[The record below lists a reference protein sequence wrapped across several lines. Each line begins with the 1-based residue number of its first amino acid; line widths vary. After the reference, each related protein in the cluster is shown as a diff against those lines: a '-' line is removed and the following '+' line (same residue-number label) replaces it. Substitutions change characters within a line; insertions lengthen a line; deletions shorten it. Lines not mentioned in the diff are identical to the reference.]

1 MTDAERPKSDVSD
14 KAREFFS
21 DFRVSRGLNP
31 TRLVFMS
38 VALGLPVS
46 LVALGPQPAS
56 APPSRILLSCA
67 IAGLMAGFT
76 VWTVL
81 DLQRT
86 SPDPH
91 GMYRIV
97 LQAGSD
103 WLSSLVGWVLLG
115 GEFMLAALLGRA
127 FAARA
132 AEALGA
138 APGWLQ
144 PAFAAGIVVWMA
156 LLNARGRGQRHLQTA
171 MLLVPL
177 AGYAIA
183 LVVGKVVGVGAE
195 PAAAGAE
202 ARFTWTATALA
213 LAGFWALEAAMV
225 ESEDLRQPRANLP
238 RVLVG
243 AGVLIPC
250 SVALAGFLMARP
262 TAALAVW
269 AFWGRWGEMVTTVL
283 FCLLTAGALW
293 WTVLIAVRQGF
304 LLARHGFLPSALAQ
318 LDGRRQTPL
327 ALLWAGAG
335 TSALLAAGVPANVL
349 AAATAFTWAVASIGV
364 DVAAIIRYY
373 RADESSRRTTLPFF
387 PLVPGLGIAGALF
400 LMAFLPAW
408 TWLAV
413 GIWAGAGIA
422 MYALFGVRWQ
432 AHRRQGITI
441 FREEQQHPKR
451 GFRILVPVA
460 NPKTAR
466 HLMELALTLARP
478 VQGDIVALQVVETP
492 PHLSIAT
499 ARRLARGQL
508 EALKAA
514 SEAVE
519 EPGVPVHVMTRVART
534 AYQGI
539 VDTAVEED
547 CDLIILGWTQRAP
560 VSSGSLGRIV
570 DSVLRDAPCGV
581 LVVSGQVPQRLQRI
595 LVPLTSSPHSEKA
608 LELAGQLAQSLGAD
622 IKALHVVSPQADT
635 EAESR
640 ACARLDESLEALE
653 ETCHAELAV
662 VRSDDVVGAIVV
674 EAERADILVMGMSRE
689 SWLDRALF
697 GQVPEQ
703 VLTKTSTPLMLV
715 RAHSGIARVWLHR
728 LWDSFDR
735 LFPNLAPEEL
745 VALYRTLGEGAQ
757 GDVNYYVLIVL
768 SAVIASLGLLANSAA
783 VIIGAMLV
791 APLMT
796 PILALS
802 LGIVLGEPRMLSRG
816 AESTIKGVGA
826 AVVLSAFCALL
837 VPASQPT
844 AEILARTHP
853 TLLDLGVALASG
865 AAGAYALG
873 RKEVAAALP
882 GVAIAAALMPP
893 VCTVGIG
900 LAQGSGTVMGG
911 ALLLFIT
918 NLIAITLAGAVVFL
932 LLGIRPKAHAQ
943 ERQAWFR
950 RGLTL
955 SSAGLAIISLL
966 LVIIMVHSQRASAQ
980 QRLLRNTLASE
991 IAQLPSARLVS
1002 VDSAEREDGVWRIV
1016 ATVQSAEPPSEPQAE
1031 SISEALAEALHG
1043 PVQLRLRT
1051 VLTHE
1056 VETRHPR

>member
-31 TRLVFMS
+31 ARLVFMS

-46 LVALGPQPAS
+46 LVALGPQPVS

-67 IAGLMAGFT
+67 IAGLMVGFT

-91 GMYRIV
+91 GMYRIA

-115 GEFMLAALLGRA
+115 GEFLLAALLGRA

-132 AEALGA
+132 TEALGLE
-138 APGWLQ
+138 PGWLP

-156 LLNARGRGQRHLQTA
+156 LFNARGREQRHLQTA
-171 MLLVPL
+171 LLLVPL

-183 LVVGKVVGVGAE
+183 LAVGKIVGVGAE
-195 PAAAGAE
+195 PVAAGAE

-213 LAGFWALEAAMV
+213 LAGFWALEAALV

-250 SVALAGFLMARP
+250 SVALA
-262 TAALAVW
+262 VW
-269 AFWGRWGEMVTTVL
+269 AFWSRWGETVTTVF
-283 FCLLTAGALW
+283 FCLLMAGALW
-293 WTVLIAVRQGF
+293 WAMLIAVRQGF

-327 ALLWAGAG
+327 ALLWVGAG

-349 AAATAFTWAVASIGV
+349 AAATAFAWAVASMGV
-364 DVAAIIRYY
+364 DVAAIIQYY

-422 MYALFGVRWQ
+422 MYALFGVRWR
-432 AHRRQGITI
+432 AHRREGITI

-466 HLMELALTLARP
+466 HLMELALTLAKP
-478 VQGDIVALQVVETP
+478 IQGDIVALQVVETP
-492 PHLSIAT
+492 AHLSIAT

-514 SEAVE
+514 SEAVKE
-519 EPGVPVHVMTRVART
+519 QGVPVHVMTRVART
-534 AYQGI
+534 AHQGI

-547 CDLIILGWTQRAP
+547 CDRIILGWTQRAP

-570 DSVLRDAPCGV
+570 DSVLRDAPCDA
-581 LVVSGQVPQRLQRI
+581 LVVSGQVPQRAQRI
-595 LVPLTSSPHSEKA
+595 LVPVTSNPSSEKA
-608 LELAGQLAQSLGAD
+608 LELAGHLAQPLGAD

-640 ACARLDESLEALE
+640 ACARLDERLEALE

-689 SWLDRALF
+689 SWLDRVLF

-745 VALYRTLGEGAQ
+745 VVLYRTLGEGAQ
-757 GDVNYYVLIVL
+757 GDVNYSVLIVL

-900 LAQGSGTVMGG
+900 LAQGSGTVDARGG
-911 ALLLFIT
+911 NAPSQVG
-918 NLIAITLAGAVVFL
+918 NKP
-932 LLGIRPKAHAQ
+932 RP
-943 ERQAWFR
+943 
-950 RGLTL
+950 
-955 SSAGLAIISLL
+955 
-966 LVIIMVHSQRASAQ
+966 
-980 QRLLRNTLASE
+980 
-991 IAQLPSARLVS
+991 
-1002 VDSAEREDGVWRIV
+1002 
-1016 ATVQSAEPPSEPQAE
+1016 
-1031 SISEALAEALHG
+1031 
-1043 PVQLRLRT
+1043 
-1051 VLTHE
+1051 
-1056 VETRHPR
+1056 